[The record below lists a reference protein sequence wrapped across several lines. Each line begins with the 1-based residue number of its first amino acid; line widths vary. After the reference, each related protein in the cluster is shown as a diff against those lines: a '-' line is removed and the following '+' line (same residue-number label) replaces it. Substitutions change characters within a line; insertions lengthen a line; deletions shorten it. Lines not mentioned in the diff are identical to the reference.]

1 MKRKLFLFGTIG
13 SLIATPLVAIA
24 MC

>member
-24 MC
+24 R